1 MSARTQR
8 IRRLAELA
16 EKHERRSRG
25 ALGAAFN
32 ERDKAAYALQSV
44 FIQCRDVAER
54 PEEFSVRF
62 GRSLI
67 ESGWL
72 AEQHRR
78 SALEAAIDAAD
89 DRQAEWRE
97 ERTRVDA
104 LNRLLERL
112 TDADAEDAARMAES
126 ELSDLVSSRSISRGA
141 A

>member
-1 MSARTQR
+1 MSDRTRR
-8 IRRLAELA
+8 IRRLADLA

-25 ALGAAFN
+25 ALGAAFT
-32 ERDKAAYALQSV
+32 ERDMAANALQSV
-44 FIQCRDVAER
+44 FIQCRDVVER

-72 AEQHRR
+72 AEQQRR
-78 SALEAAIDAAD
+78 TALEVAIDAAD
-89 DRQAEWRE
+89 DRQAEWHE

-104 LNRLLERL
+104 LNRLLDRL
-112 TDADAEDAARMAES
+112 TDADAQDAARMAES
-126 ELSDLVSSRSISRGA
+126 ELSELVSSRSITRGA